1 MDLGFGPEKIDFPG
15 FGLVSGGSL
24 LKNLESAG
32 AKPEDITD
40 VFFTHLHIDHCGWT
54 SIYKDGKYQLTFPN
68 ANYWV
73 SKEEWEYWLKTE
85 APFGNSDVNDYF
97 VNRVMNPL
105 KGVIKFIEDGQQM
118 APYLTAHKVPGHTPG
133 LSILKL
139 ETEGKVLWFTSD
151 IFHTVVQITER
162 NWYAIFDIDHI
173 AAEVTRKKMLPEF
186 LKENSFLAN
195 AHFSNYVFGKLS
207 GENGNL
213 KWKPCTNKECK
224 LNADLY
230 KIQEDL

>member
-1 MDLGFGPEKIDFPG
+1 M
-15 FGLVSGGSL
+15 
-24 LKNLESAG
+24 
-32 AKPEDITD
+32 
-40 VFFTHLHIDHCGWT
+40 
-54 SIYKDGKYQLTFPN
+54 TFPN

-139 ETEGKVLWFTSD
+139 ETEEKFYGLL
-151 IFHTVVQITER
+151 QI
-162 NWYAIFDIDHI
+162 YFIQLY
-173 AAEVTRKKMLPEF
+173 KL
-186 LKENSFLAN
+186 LKEIGMQYLIS
-195 AHFSNYVFGKLS
+195 
-207 GENGNL
+207 
-213 KWKPCTNKECK
+213 
-224 LNADLY
+224 
-230 KIQEDL
+230 II